1 MTKDGSCKLHW
12 LRAYYI
18 TGDDMRGSNIFSKIA
33 KAAAEGKKHFP
44 FTTGKNK
51 YDFIDVGDLAD
62 MIVAAS
68 VQDKVNGIINVCSGT
83 PISLAERVESFIKER
98 HFDIT
103 LDYGAFPDR
112 VYDSPA
118 EWGDNTKIMQIMAH
132 VHE

>member
-1 MTKDGSCKLHW
+1 
-12 LRAYYI
+12 
-18 TGDDMRGSNIFSKIA
+18 
-33 KAAAEGKKHFP
+33 
-44 FTTGKNK
+44 
-51 YDFIDVGDLAD
+51 

-112 VYDSPA
+112 AYDSPA
-118 EWGDNTKIMQIMAH
+118 EWGDNAKIMQIMAH
-132 VHE
+132 VYE